1 MKYVEVVADAG
12 NSDTIAALAEK
23 LEARDVRL
31 GVVGEAGMQAVRL
44 LVPDDKLHAALDTL
58 QHLLVAQPSAR
69 ILVLPVEISL
79 PRRPDDA
86 RREED
91 SAVAARESLY
101 DSVERNARLDR
112 NYIVLVVLSTTVA
125 AIGLIENNVAVVIG
139 AMVIAPLLGPNLAFG
154 LGTALGDIALMR
166 MSASTAAVGIAVA
179 ISLTTAIG
187 ALWPFDVSS
196 PEITARTDVGMDS
209 VALALAAGA
218 AAALSLTTGLPSGL
232 VGAAGGNAGTHVGPR
247 RYSPCCR
254 CGLAAR
260 HQRGMRQSGQ
270 QGGFLRQGYTPAQ
283 LVGKRK
289 IQARHG
295 RIRLDLAGHAG
306 RSDGVHLRPSCLN
319 SRVARACGVSRSVTG
334 QFTMPRSALEYIQV
348 QSAKSGVSMPPV
360 WA

>member
-31 GVVGEAGMQAVRL
+31 GVVGEDGMQAVRL
-44 LVPDDKLHAALDTL
+44 LVPDDKLQAALDTL
-58 QHLLVAQPSAR
+58 QHILVAQPSAR

-218 AAALSLTTGLPSGL
+218 AAALSLTTGLPSVL
-232 VGAAGGNAGTHVGPR
+232 VGVMVAVALLPPAATLGLMLGQGDTHLAVGAGLL
-247 RYSPCCR
+247 
-254 CGLAAR
+254 LAINVVCVNLASKVVFYVK
-260 HQRGMRQSGQ
+260 G
-270 QGGFLRQGYTPAQ
+270 
-283 LVGKRK
+283 
-289 IQARHG
+289 
-295 RIRLDLAGHAG
+295 IR
-306 RSDGVHLRPSCLN
+306 
-319 SRVARACGVSRSVTG
+319 
-334 QFTMPRSALEYIQV
+334 PRSWWEKE
-348 QSAKSGVSMPPV
+348 KSRRAMVVYVLIWSF
-360 WA
+360 